1 VLAFKAVQEDIAD
14 TDAGN
19 ATDWE
24 LGEAAVFHILNSL
37 GMLERSLMQGKRLQY
52 SIAGSWLSLRIR
64 IERPLVCKV
73 TAKRTT
79 APSPETRGL
88 VLFGV

>member
-1 VLAFKAVQEDIAD
+1 VLAFKAVQEGIAD

-24 LGEAAVFHILNSL
+24 LGEAAVFHISTAWKCW
-37 GMLERSLMQGKRLQY
+37 SISPMQGKRLQCP
-52 SIAGSWLSLRIR
+52 IAGSWLSPRIR
-64 IERPLVCKV
+64 IERPLACKV
-73 TAKRTT
+73 TAKHTT
-79 APSPETRGL
+79 AQSPVIRGF

>member
-37 GMLERSLMQGKRLQY
+37 ECWSVSLMQGKRLQCP
-52 SIAGSWLSLRIR
+52 IAGSWLSPRIR